1 MRILVVEDDADLA
14 RQIDAALSAQAY
26 RVDVAS
32 DGEQAHF
39 LESTEPYDA
48 VVLDIGLPRLDG
60 LSLLRDMRR
69 QQRRTPVLLL
79 TARTGWRDRVD
90 GLDAGADDYL
100 IKPFHLEELLARV
113 RALIRRSAG
122 LSSALLTVGSV
133 SLDTRS
139 GQVTVADQPVTLTAQ
154 EFRLLSY
161 FLHHPG
167 QVLSRV
173 ELSEHIYGYNG
184 DRDSNTIEVFVRRL
198 RAKLGLDLIET
209 VRGLGYRLKPAE

>member
-1 MRILVVEDDADLA
+1 M
-14 RQIDAALSAQAY
+14 
-26 RVDVAS
+26 
-32 DGEQAHF
+32 
-39 LESTEPYDA
+39 
-48 VVLDIGLPRLDG
+48 
-60 LSLLRDMRR
+60 
-69 QQRRTPVLLL
+69 LLL